1 MKNLGQMLRQ
11 AQTVQ
16 GKMQEF
22 QAGLIQVEV
31 SGAAGAGM
39 VTVTLNGKGEMRGL
53 KIAPD
58 LAAPGEIKV
67 LEDLIVTAHNDAKGK
82 VEALVA
88 EEMAKITGGLQLPA
102 GLKLPF

>member
-22 QAGLIQVEV
+22 QASLMQVEV
-31 SGAAGAGM
+31 SGAAGAGK

-58 LAAPGEIKV
+58 LAAPGDIEM
-67 LEDLIVTAHNDAKGK
+67 LEDLIVAAHNDAKGK